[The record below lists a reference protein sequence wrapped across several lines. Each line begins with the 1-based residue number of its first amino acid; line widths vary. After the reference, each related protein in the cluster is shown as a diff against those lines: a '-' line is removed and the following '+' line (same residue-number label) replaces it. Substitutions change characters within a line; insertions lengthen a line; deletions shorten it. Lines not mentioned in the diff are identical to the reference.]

1 MDQSLYRID
10 PDGELDYD
18 GEARTDKE
26 EEEYQE
32 MIEDLRF
39 ELSTYNY

>member
-32 MIEDLRF
+32 MMEEIRLI
-39 ELSTYNY
+39 SNTYY